1 MREIRLSGSMWR
13 GPETER
19 WQPYSGTKPETA
31 DTDKGSLHA
40 TAPAP
45 DPTSDEKLRPLPEGR
60 RIAQLL
66 RGPLPGGRARHRNV
80 DDGK

>member
-1 MREIRLSGSMWR
+1 MATLFGHEA
-13 GPETER
+13 
-19 WQPYSGTKPETA
+19 ETA

-66 RGPLPGGRARHRNV
+66 RGPLPEGRARHRNV